1 MLPVPTPDRRQLWTR
16 LGSRLDAHLH
26 GQFPLPLVGGL
37 QGRWPALSR
46 EWGGGA
52 GRAAGLGVLAGG
64 GGQHLGPGPLGGLQL
79 LPEQQVVPGLL
90 HLPRKARGASP
101 LHPRQPTEHHG
112 LAQTWRAQ
120 LSRLRLWM
128 ASAPTPALQ
137 PPPLSSA
144 SPPSP
149 STCRRSRQ
157 THVSG
162 HPLLG
167 GGHVPSVPWVLEK
180 ALRVRQAS
188 TSHLPCARAWQA
200 VPAAQAHLLQEA
212 QLLQLPLVVQDEAV
226 TPGPPACQV
235 LLTTDIGHRRIQDSP
250 SPPLHA

>member
-16 LGSRLDAHLH
+16 LGSRPDAHLH

-162 HPLLG
+162 HPLPG
-167 GGHVPSVPWVLEK
+167 GWAR
-180 ALRVRQAS
+180 ALRTLGLGKGPAGQAGL
-188 TSHLPCARAWQA
+188 HLPPPMCPRLAGSACCA
-200 VPAAQAHLLQEA
+200 
-212 QLLQLPLVVQDEAV
+212 
-226 TPGPPACQV
+226 GSPPA
-235 LLTTDIGHRRIQDSP
+235 GGSASP
-250 SPPLHA
+250 APTGGPG